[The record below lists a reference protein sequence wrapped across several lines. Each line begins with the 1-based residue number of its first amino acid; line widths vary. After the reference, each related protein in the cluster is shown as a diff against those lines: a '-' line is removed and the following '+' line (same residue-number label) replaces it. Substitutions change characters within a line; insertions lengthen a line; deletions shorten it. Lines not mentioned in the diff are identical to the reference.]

1 MTGNTVTNW
10 LKIAFQQPLDCE
22 SETFYFDKSDKQF
35 FSILS
40 IEYLLFDKK
49 YNLTNDISLY
59 YTVEEIDQLAK
70 RLKAIQKK
78 KNSILLLP
86 RYGIIQEPS
95 NLLKYIDE
103 FLVQNRI
110 DIKSCTIFEI
120 YQKEPII
127 KKKNVKKPWWK
138 FF

>member
-1 MTGNTVTNW
+1 MIENTVNNW

-49 YNLTNDISLY
+49 HNLINDISLY
-59 YTVEEIDQLAK
+59 YTSEEIQQLAK

-78 KNSILLLP
+78 KNSILLIP

-103 FLVQNRI
+103 FLIQNRI
-110 DIKSCTIFEI
+110 DIKSCSIFDG
-120 YQKEPII
+120 
-127 KKKNVKKPWWK
+127 
-138 FF
+138 